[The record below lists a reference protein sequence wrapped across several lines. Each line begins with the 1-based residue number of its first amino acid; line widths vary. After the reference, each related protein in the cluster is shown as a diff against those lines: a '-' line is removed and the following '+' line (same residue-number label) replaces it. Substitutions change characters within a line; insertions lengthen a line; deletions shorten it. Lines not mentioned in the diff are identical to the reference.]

1 MLVCRGPLPPGHPA
15 PGTTYFCVD
24 FDIPLFATGLSRAPV
39 LQSFAFTDQ
48 PAVLLEAHRAPNE
61 WFASAC
67 RMPNILVQGDPQALC
82 PRSCARFK
90 AELSKADAPVHPRCT
105 PHLRFTRTVTAC
117 LPGLLGRVVVLCGSH
132 ETRDT
137 LYAALRPSGMRK
149 GDGAMDRRGKYTQVH
164 ETPTSTL
171 SISVDGGRRLAA
183 RAHLYQHLVV
193 SPGSVRSG
201 EYDTVVVMP
210 DVPEPIARAVCHR
223 VRYMV
228 IGVGHSP
235 RAYITS
241 EACGA
246 GNSLA

>member
-1 MLVCRGPLPPGHPA
+1 MRVCRGPLPPGHPV
-15 PGTTYFCVD
+15 PGTIYFCAD
-24 FDIPLFATGLSRAPV
+24 LDIPLFATGLLRAPV
-39 LQSFAFTDQ
+39 LQSFAYTDQ

-61 WFASAC
+61 WFAAAC
-67 RMPNILVQGDPQALC
+67 RMPNLLVQGDPMALY
-82 PRSCARFK
+82 PRSCARFA
-90 AELSKADAPVHPRCT
+90 AELSKAVAPARARCT
-105 PHLRFTRTVTAC
+105 PHLQFTRTVTAC

-132 ETRDT
+132 DTRDK
-137 LYAALRPSGMRK
+137 LYAALRPNGMLK

-164 ETPTSTL
+164 DTPTSAL
-171 SISVDGGRRLAA
+171 SIAVDGGRRLAA

-223 VRYMV
+223 ARYMV

-235 RAYITS
+235 CAYVPID
-241 EACGA
+241 A
-246 GNSLA
+246 GDAGSSPA